1 MSIFNKKDR
10 ATSRLGRRLYN
21 RKPAEQ
27 ILAAIHDGGDV
38 NGSYSSDWDY
48 NTMIG
53 WAVTGNRDDVIRL
66 LVEHGARTEGRES
79 SDYHPLIQAAH
90 DRRLAAAQALVDMG
104 ADIEAKNSNS
114 QTALIYAAHENQPKS
129 VELLIDNGADL
140 DARDKLGNT
149 ALHYAA
155 AKGFGEIVRLLLDA
169 GAGRNI
175 PNSNMNT
182 AADMALKEYPRIA
195 DMIRGNLPQ
204 LEAEA
209 LPPVM
214 PAPEV
219 NGWKLTDGSEV
230 ARVADKPAIGYR
242 VTEIFNFSAGLYT
255 QIARNLET
263 NAESQSSKTF
273 TQLADSAAVEAARNA
288 LLQLGGDAA
297 PVVEKKK
304 LAAPGQGAA

>member
-10 ATSRLGRRLYN
+10 ATSRLGRKLYN
-21 RKPAEQ
+21 RKPIEEVM
-27 ILAAIHDGGDV
+27 AAIRDGADV
-38 NGSYSSDWDY
+38 NGIYSTDWDY

-53 WAVTGNRDDVIRL
+53 WAVTSNREDVIRQL
-66 LVEHGARTEGRES
+66 IEHGARTEGSEN

-104 ADIEAKNSNS
+104 ADLETKNSNS
-114 QTALIYAAHENQPKS
+114 QTALIYATHENQPKS
-129 VELLIDNGADL
+129 VELLIDNGANL

-155 AKGFGEIVRLLLDA
+155 AKGLGEIVRLLLDA
-169 GAGRNI
+169 GAGRDI

-195 DMIRGNLPQ
+195 DMIRGTLPQ
-204 LEAEA
+204 LEAA
-209 LPPVM
+209 TPVDD
-214 PAPEV
+214 APTED
-219 NGWKLTDGSEV
+219 GWKLTDASEV
-230 ARVADKPAIGYR
+230 ARVADKPSIGYR

-273 TQLADSAAVEAARNA
+273 AQLADSAAVEAAKAA
-288 LLQLGGDAA
+288 LVKLGGEPA
-297 PVVEKKK
+297 PVLDKKK
-304 LAAPGQGAA
+304 LPVPGAGAAL